1 MMIYLDNAATT
12 LPKPVSVERAVCR
25 AMQSM
30 ASPGRGAHP
39 PAMRAAETLFQRSG
53 GWCKPQ
59 QTVPE
64 CRSGAGGKNAK
75 ASRTAP
81 RQLRQCFGCTGTQ

>member
-1 MMIYLDNAATT
+1 MIYLDNAATT

-39 PAMRAAETLFQRSG
+39 PAMRAAETLFQCR
-53 GWCKPQ
+53 CAAAELLH
-59 QTVPE
+59 VP
-64 CRSGAGGKNAK
+64 
-75 ASRTAP
+75 
-81 RQLRQCFGCTGTQ
+81 